1 MSGDMG
7 DELYGGYANYF
18 RIKNIINKPKT
29 WDEFIRL
36 WMRKFASPIKLNV
49 KFDYEDLLEIL
60 KETLPEETWNP
71 DDIANSAMALD
82 CITVVSED
90 FFSRNDKFGMA
101 FSMEGRFPLA
111 SKKYMEYCLSINSD
125 YKFGTNL
132 NQTKLPVK
140 ISYKGTLPDYI
151 INKEKTG
158 WSVPI
163 SVWLSEFENIKNK
176 YIETCSKEDGISPIL
191 SKENYSGNPKR
202 MLIAWMLRT
211 WAQEYKMQL

>member
-1 MSGDMG
+1 
-7 DELYGGYANYF
+7 
-18 RIKNIINKPKT
+18 
-29 WDEFIRL
+29 
-36 WMRKFASPIKLNV
+36 
-49 KFDYEDLLEIL
+49 
-60 KETLPEETWNP
+60 
-71 DDIANSAMALD
+71 
-82 CITVVSED
+82 
-90 FFSRNDKFGMA
+90 MA

-140 ISYKGTLPDYI
+140 NSYKHTLPDYI
-151 INKEKTG
+151 LNKEKTG

-163 SVWLSEFENIKNK
+163 SVWFREFENIKNK